1 VIEVQPDGVILY
13 YGTDMSIVRQNWG
26 TCLTLMPDT
35 SERVTVRIPQ
45 ELLEKLKRIQEA
57 KGTSTI
63 SDTIREGLEQY
74 IELHLP
80 PQNVRKVVVEL
91 SRQDNNRLEE
101 FVRDGNS
108 VSVDDAVRSAV
119 REYIRGRIE
128 QLSPPGRPHRREGEP
143 VAAEGSSP
151 P

>member
-1 VIEVQPDGVILY
+1 
-13 YGTDMSIVRQNWG
+13 MA
-26 TCLTLMPDT
+26 DT

-45 ELLEKLKRIQEA
+45 ELLEKLKQIQSTKE
-57 KGTSTI
+57 TPTI

-74 IELHLP
+74 IELNLP

-101 FVRDGNS
+101 FVREGNS

-119 REYIRGRIE
+119 REYIRGRLE
-128 QLSPPGRPHRREGEP
+128 QLGPPTRSHRREGEP
-143 VAAEGSSP
+143 VAAEGSP
-151 P
+151 PP